1 MLIQAA
7 DQFNVLSV
15 LVVNLC
21 SEVFTE
27 RMGGYILIFRTEPV
41 ANLFQMLLHCP
52 DTDREY
58 QIIALNAL
66 RVRVFKEKVVDL
78 FLNLETA
85 NLSGL
90 MLNDIES
97 VAPMRSPTF
106 ASITRIVAIRGLGCM
121 QSPMPSY
128 KVFMIVSYCSCVQA
142 VVVFPAILTILLL
155 TDFSSNRQRHC

>member
-7 DQFNVLSV
+7 KQFNVLSV

-27 RMGGYILIFRTEPV
+27 RMGGYILIPRTEPV

-58 QIIALNAL
+58 QIIALNTL
-66 RVRVFKEKVVDL
+66 GIRILKEKVVDL
-78 FLNLETA
+78 FLHLEAA

-90 MLNDIES
+90 MLNNIES
-97 VAPMRSPTF
+97 VAGGRLNERGTPEGECIANAETYIRLNNEDRSNP
-106 ASITRIVAIRGLGCM
+106 GLRL
-121 QSPMPSY
+121 Y
-128 KVFMIVSYCSCVQA
+128 AVSNA
-142 VVVFPAILTILLL
+142 LL
-155 TDFSSNRQRHC
+155 

>member
-27 RMGGYILIFRTEPV
+27 RMGGYILIFGTEPV

-66 RVRVFKEKVVDL
+66 RVRIFKEEVVDL
-78 FLNLETA
+78 FLDLETA
-85 NLSGL
+85 MMIG
-90 MLNDIES
+90 
-97 VAPMRSPTF
+97 
-106 ASITRIVAIRGLGCM
+106 
-121 QSPMPSY
+121 
-128 KVFMIVSYCSCVQA
+128 VF
-142 VVVFPAILTILLL
+142 L
-155 TDFSSNRQRHC
+155 

>member
-7 DQFNVLSV
+7 DQFNVLSI

-66 RVRVFKEKVVDL
+66 RVRIFKEEVVDL
-78 FLNLETA
+78 FLDLETA

-97 VAPMRSPTF
+97 VAGWCLDERGTPEGECVSNTQSYIRLNNEDRSNPG
-106 ASITRIVAIRGLGCM
+106 IRL
-121 QSPMPSY
+121 Y
-128 KVFMIVSYCSCVQA
+128 AVSNA
-142 VVVFPAILTILLL
+142 LI
-155 TDFSSNRQRHC
+155 

>member
-7 DQFNVLSV
+7 DQFNILSV

-27 RMGGYILIFRTEPV
+27 RMGGYILIPRTEPV

-52 DTDREY
+52 DTDRKY

-66 RVRVFKEKVVDL
+66 RVRIFKEEVVDL

-90 MLNDIES
+90 MLNNIKS
-97 VAPMRSPTF
+97 VTGWRLDKRGTPEGECIANAKPYIRLNNEDRSNPG
-106 ASITRIVAIRGLGCM
+106 IRL
-121 QSPMPSY
+121 Y
-128 KVFMIVSYCSCVQA
+128 AVSNA
-142 VVVFPAILTILLL
+142 LI
-155 TDFSSNRQRHC
+155 

>member
-7 DQFNVLSV
+7 DQFNVLSI

-27 RMGGYILIFRTEPV
+27 RMGGYILIFRTESV

-66 RVRVFKEKVVDL
+66 RVRIFKEEVVDL
-78 FLNLETA
+78 FLDLETA

-90 MLNDIES
+90 MLNNIES
-97 VAPMRSPTF
+97 VTGWRLDKRGTPEGECISNTQSYIRLNNEDRSNPG
-106 ASITRIVAIRGLGCM
+106 IRL
-121 QSPMPSY
+121 Y
-128 KVFMIVSYCSCVQA
+128 AVSNA
-142 VVVFPAILTILLL
+142 LI
-155 TDFSSNRQRHC
+155 